1 MFFSLY
7 FVKIFVKAPK
17 VALAYVG
24 LAIQVLSDFKD
35 KYASDRKSTR
45 QKDLVDKCIQNIID
59 LICIRYESVA
69 SDLLES
75 VKKSKISFFK
85 LFY

>member
-1 MFFSLY
+1 MAS
-7 FVKIFVKAPK
+7 
-17 VALAYVG
+17 AYVG

-45 QKDLVDKCIQNIID
+45 QRDLVDKCIQNIID

-75 VKKSKISFFK
+75 VKKSKLVFSCFFFSFS
-85 LFY
+85 Y